1 MAKLNFKDKWILV
14 TGASSGLG
22 KEMARYLAVKENANV
37 VIAARRKG
45 RLMELKK
52 EIESACNSQVKVLEA
67 DVSTTQG
74 VDRLFEN
81 AVKTVDIDAVVNN
94 AGITYYGMSVES
106 QLDYFDKIINVNLNA
121 VIRLSL
127 KFLAY
132 FRERGGGALLN
143 ITSETA
149 FIPIPFQNVYAA
161 SKHGAQAFTEGL
173 YMEYRKSGIVICSAA
188 PGGIATE
195 MLTLSGL
202 DKKHGMD
209 SPFNMKAD
217 VAARK
222 TIKAFKRKKFVY
234 IPGFMNQLTVFLVRF
249 FPRKWVARVTAL
261 IYTPPKEN
269 E

>member
-1 MAKLNFKDKWILV
+1 MAKLNFKNKWILI

-37 VIAARRKG
+37 IIAARRKG
-45 RLMELKK
+45 NLDELKK
-52 EIESACNSQVKVLEA
+52 EIESACNSQVIVLEA
-67 DVSTTQG
+67 DVSTSQG
-74 VDRLFEN
+74 VDQLFQD
-81 AVKTVDIDAVVNN
+81 AVKAADIDAVVNN
-94 AGITYYGMSVES
+94 AGITFYGISVES
-106 QLDYFDKIINVNLNA
+106 QLDYFQKIINVNLNA
-121 VIRLSL
+121 VMRLSL
-127 KFLAY
+127 KFLSY
-132 FRERGGGALLN
+132 FQQRGSGALLN

-161 SKHGAQAFTEGL
+161 SKHAAQAFTEAL
-173 YMEYRKSGIVICSAA
+173 YMEYRKSGIVISSVA

-222 TIKAFKRKKFVY
+222 AIKAFKRKKFVY
-234 IPGFMNQLTVFLVRF
+234 VPGFMNKLTVFLVRF
-249 FPRKWVARVTAL
+249 FPRKWVARMTAL
-261 IYTPPKEN
+261 IYDPPKE
-269 E
+269 